1 MKRIFTSEKFKAQL
15 EEVFKQKNIYLIDW
29 TPVLSVNSSI
39 FLIGDV
45 SQGEDFIPEQ
55 LGIEVS
61 TIKPMYVLYMVKERR
76 KKMNHYKHISVYG
89 YSTPDITEIDDTKL
103 VQEIASIIKL
113 IPPTYVQVELNF
125 ALENLYLFSDI
136 NLKYF

>member
-76 KKMNHYKHISVYG
+76 KKMNHYKQISFYG